1 MTTTMDPAGGSDQPA
16 VLELHRADVGFSA
29 AHFGVVDGRSER
41 LHGHNYRVSLRAHGM
56 VSADGTVV
64 DFKTLKQALG
74 AECALLDERMLLPTR
89 SETVIVEANADEVQ
103 ARHGNRR
110 FSFPRGDVQLLPV
123 TNTTCE
129 CLAAHLLKSVR
140 ARLGPLPIRLEL
152 TVEEAPG
159 QGATVAELPR
169 SGSAIIDS

>member
-1 MTTTMDPAGGSDQPA
+1 MTTTTDPEPGPGQPA

-56 VSADGTVV
+56 VSGDGTVV
-64 DFKTLKQALG
+64 DFRTLKEALR
-74 AECALLDERMLLPTR
+74 AECKPLDERMLLPTL
-89 SETVIVEANADEVQ
+89 SASVVVEANADDVR
-103 ARHGNRR
+103 ARHASRR
-110 FSFPRGDVQLLPV
+110 FTFPRGDVHLLPV

-129 CLAAHLLKSVR
+129 CLATHLLKAVR
-140 ARLGPLPIRLEL
+140 TRLGSLPIRLEL